1 MSPPDFRVRTGHM
14 GDYDALVMLFHDLD
28 EFHRR
33 ARPDFFRRFDGPART
48 RRQIEQWLIGP
59 GSTVLVAER
68 EPEVIGLAV
77 LLTRTPSP
85 FAGAAPR
92 KVVELD
98 NIVVHSNWR
107 GREVGRQLLEAT
119 MQWAHRQSATHVEV
133 AVHAFNADARRFYEC
148 FGFAP
153 SVDRLVIAA

>member
-1 MSPPDFRVRTGHM
+1 M
-14 GDYDALVMLFHDLD
+14 
-28 EFHRR
+28 
-33 ARPDFFRRFDGPART
+33 
-48 RRQIEQWLIGP
+48 
-59 GSTVLVAER
+59 AER

-119 MQWAHRQSATHVEV
+119 MRWAHRQSATHVEV
-133 AVHAFNADARRFYEC
+133 AVHAFNADARRFYER